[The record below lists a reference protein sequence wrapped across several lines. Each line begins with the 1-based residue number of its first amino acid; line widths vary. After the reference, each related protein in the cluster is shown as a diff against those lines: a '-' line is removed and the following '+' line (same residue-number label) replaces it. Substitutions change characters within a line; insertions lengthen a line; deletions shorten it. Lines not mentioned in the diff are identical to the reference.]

1 MKDYN
6 KGRKNERKHRGSLWK
21 RKYQMRS
28 KASGERERRA
38 GKENAAFTH
47 ATASRENERTER
59 NGAKER
65 RSKAHTTAEKESV
78 YTTPKKKETEKLA
91 LIVLN
96 AGVRGAS
103 VCVCVQGKT
112 KITQQAPIPER
123 KCRRRQPSGNRGG

>member
-1 MKDYN
+1 M
-6 KGRKNERKHRGSLWK
+6 
-21 RKYQMRS
+21 
-28 KASGERERRA
+28 EREREKGRER
-38 GKENAAFTH
+38 KRSFYTRN
-47 ATASRENERTER
+47 TASRENERTER

-123 KCRRRQPSGNRGG
+123 KCRRRKPSGNRRGEEASGKGIKA